1 MSKKVD
7 FRIFQAKQEAARQAS
22 MMMSGDD
29 RVRSLITAIRQ
40 GRVFSP
46 DDLVPTL
53 QRAGLSYPEARKA
66 AEQLIRMA

>member
-1 MSKKVD
+1 MYRD
-7 FRIFQAKQEAARQAS
+7 FRTFQAKQRAVRQAS
-22 MMMSGDD
+22 MAISGDD
-29 RVRSLITAIRQ
+29 RVRSLVVAIRQ

-53 QRAGLSYPEARKA
+53 RRAGLSYPEARKA